1 MAMTGAFPAQ
11 PRRGRRFR
19 PRRLSL
25 YVLGQI
31 LGPVAMLA
39 FLLTSVVWLVQTLP
53 LLDLVINRG
62 QSALT
67 FAYLVMLVLPTLF
80 IIILPFSFLFGSLF
94 ALQRLSGDSEL
105 VVMAS
110 AGYSLRQMAGP
121 VLAAAAIVMG
131 LTWLCNLYLAPAGQ
145 RALNAKK
152 LDINADIGA
161 ALLNEGQFNNPAR
174 GLTVFIRRLD
184 PNGTISGIMAHDGRD
199 PARPLTYIA
208 DRGQI
213 AQTPAGARLIMY
225 DATVQSGRGRQ
236 LAMIR
241 FDRYGVNLDEFVNQA
256 RNTQQRPADRFLP
269 ELLWPPEGENL
280 PERTRRTF
288 TVEAHN
294 RLSQPLYCIAFGLI
308 ALAAVARGRRHRGS
322 IALRLALGA
331 MAALGL
337 YLGGYGVA
345 GAAQGQPML
354 LPAFYIIPLG
364 GAVLAALVLAGYSP
378 RAILARRRAAAA

>member
-1 MAMTGAFPAQ
+1 
-11 PRRGRRFR
+11 
-19 PRRLSL
+19 
-25 YVLGQI
+25 
-31 LGPVAMLA
+31 MLA
-39 FLLTSVVWLVQTLP
+39 LLLTSVVWLVQILP

-110 AGYSLRQMAGP
+110 AGYSPRQLAGP
-121 VLAAAAIVMG
+121 VLTAAAVVMG
-131 LTWLCNLYLAPAGQ
+131 LTWLCSLYLAPAGQ
-145 RALNAKK
+145 RTLNAKK

-161 ALLNEGQFNNPAR
+161 ALLSEGQFIQQG
-174 GLTVFIRRLD
+174 GLTVFIRSLD
-184 PNGTISGIMAHDGRD
+184 PDGTISGIMAHDGRD
-199 PARPLTYIA
+199 RSRPLTYIA

-213 AQTPAGARLIMY
+213 VQTPAGARLMLY
-225 DATVQSGRGRQ
+225 DATVQAGRGRQ
-236 LAMIR
+236 LTMIR

-256 RNTQQRPADRFLP
+256 RNTLRRPGDRFLP
-269 ELLWPPEGENL
+269 ELLWPPEAGQL
-280 PERTRRTF
+280 PARTLQTF
-288 TVEAHN
+288 AAEAHN

-322 IALRLALGA
+322 IALRMALGA

-337 YLGGYGVA
+337 YLGGYGIA
-345 GAAQGQPML
+345 GAAQSEPML
-354 LPAFYIIPLG
+354 LPAFYLIPLI
-364 GAVLAALVLAGYSP
+364 GAGLAILVLAGYSP
-378 RAILARRRAAAA
+378 RAILARRRAVAA

>member
-1 MAMTGAFPAQ
+1 MAMTGAFPA
-11 PRRGRRFR
+11 PAARGRRFR
-19 PRRLSL
+19 PLRLSL
-25 YVLGQI
+25 YVLGQL

-39 FLLTSVVWLVQTLP
+39 FLLTVVVWLQQILP

-62 QSALT
+62 QSAVT
-67 FAYLVMLVLPTLF
+67 FAYLVLLVLPTLLT
-80 IIILPFSFLFGSLF
+80 IILPFSFLFGSLF

-110 AGYSLRQMAGP
+110 AGYSLRQLAGP
-121 VLAAAAIVMG
+121 VLAAAAVVMG
-131 LTWLCNLYLAPAGQ
+131 LTYLCNLYLAPAGQ
-145 RALNAKK
+145 RALNNTK

-199 PARPLTYIA
+199 PARPLTYMA
-208 DRGQI
+208 DRAQI
-213 AQTPAGARLIMY
+213 VQTPAGARLIMF

-236 LAMIR
+236 LIMMS
-241 FDRYGVNLDEFVNQA
+241 FDRYPINLDEFVNQA
-256 RNTQQRPADRFLP
+256 RNTLQRPSDRFLP
-269 ELLWPPEGENL
+269 ELLWPPEGAQL
-280 PERTRRTF
+280 PARTLRNY

-331 MAALGL
+331 VAALAL

-345 GAAQGQPML
+345 GAAQNQPML
-354 LPAFYIIPLG
+354 LPAFYLIPIA
-364 GAVLAALVLAGYSP
+364 GAVMAALVLAGYSP
-378 RAILARRRAAAA
+378 RAILARRRAAA

>member
-1 MAMTGAFPAQ
+1 MAMMGAYPA
-11 PRRGRRFR
+11 PARRGRRFR
-19 PRRLSL
+19 PLALSL
-25 YVLGQI
+25 YVLGQL

-39 FLLTSVVWLVQTLP
+39 ILLTIVVWLQQTLP

-62 QSALT
+62 QSAFT

-80 IIILPFSFLFGSLF
+80 IVILPFSFLFGTLF

-110 AGYSLRQMAGP
+110 AGYSLRQLAGP
-121 VLAAAAIVMG
+121 VLAAAAIVMA

-174 GLTVFIRRLD
+174 GLTVFVRRLD
-184 PNGTISGIMAHDGRD
+184 PNGNISGIMAHDGRNLE
-199 PARPLTYIA
+199 RPLTYIA

-213 AQTPAGARLIMY
+213 AQTPAGARLILY

-236 LAMIR
+236 LSMIR
-241 FDRYGVNLDEFVNQA
+241 FDRYGVDLDQFVNQA
-256 RNTQQRPADRFLP
+256 RNTLQRPGDRFLP
-269 ELLWPPEGENL
+269 ELLWPSEGARL

-288 TVEAHN
+288 IVEAHN

-308 ALAAVARGRRHRGS
+308 ALATVARGRRHRGS

-331 MAALGL
+331 VAALGL

-345 GAAQGQPML
+345 GAAQSQPLL
-354 LPAFYIIPLG
+354 LPAFYLIPLG
-364 GAVLAALVLAGYSP
+364 GAVLAALVMAGYSP
-378 RAILARRRAAAA
+378 RAILGRRQAAA